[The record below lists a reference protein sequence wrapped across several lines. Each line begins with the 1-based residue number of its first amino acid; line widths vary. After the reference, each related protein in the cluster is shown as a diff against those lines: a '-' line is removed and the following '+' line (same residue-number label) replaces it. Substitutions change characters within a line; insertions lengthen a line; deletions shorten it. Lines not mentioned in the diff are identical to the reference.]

1 MHHLHHNSLNELI
14 KYLDLEEDVVR
25 DMFIDYENFFKEQH
39 SDDVRIENLNQY
51 QGELLKNQNE
61 PNPVFLQELTDL
73 MSNFI
78 WNWPDYLSKYK
89 VIED

>member
-1 MHHLHHNSLNELI
+1 MLKIKKFFLLVTYKKIANKIIRIFVKYNLNE
-14 KYLDLEEDVVR
+14 
-25 DMFIDYENFFKEQH
+25 
-39 SDDVRIENLNQY
+39 Y
-51 QGELLKNQNE
+51 QGDLLKNQNE

-78 WNWPDYLSKYK
+78 WNWSDYLSKYK